1 MEAIKNLKDL
11 FYHEI
16 QVLWSAEAML
26 VEAMPKMIARAKNEG
41 LKNLLAMHLA
51 ETDQHKVALEM
62 ICKEL
67 NIDPEGDFNPGMK
80 GILEEGDK
88 VMAKDATDE
97 AMDATLIAGAQKVEH
112 YEISGYGS
120 AAHYAEMLG
129 LDAIASRLR
138 LTLEEE
144 QQADT
149 KLNFLAKNLVNP
161 RANNSLPRRKMEG
174 DVTGN
179 KVVHEKS

>member
-1 MEAIKNLKDL
+1 MEAIRNIRDL

-16 QVLWSAEAML
+16 QVLWSAENML
-26 VEAMPKMIARAKNEG
+26 VQMMPSMIERAKNEG
-41 LKNLLAMHLA
+41 LKNLLAMHHA
-51 ETDQHKVALEM
+51 ETQQHKTALEA
-62 ICKEL
+62 ICKQLE
-67 NIDPEGDFNPGMK
+67 IDPEGDFNPGIK
-80 GILEEGDK
+80 GILEEGEK

-97 AMDATLIAGAQKVEH
+97 AMDAALIAGAQKVEH

-120 AAHYAEMLG
+120 AAWYAEMLG
-129 LDAIASRLR
+129 YEGIAKRLR

-161 RANNSLPRRKMEG
+161 QANVPLEAMEI
-174 DVTGN
+174 
-179 KVVHEKS
+179 

>member
-1 MEAIKNLKDL
+1 MKAIKNLEDL
-11 FYHEI
+11 FYHEL

-26 VEAMPKMIARAKNEG
+26 VEAMPAMIERAQNTG
-41 LKNLLAMHLA
+41 LKKNLALHLA

-62 ICKEL
+62 ICREL
-67 NIDPEGDFNPGMK
+67 GIDPQGDFNPGIK
-80 GILEEGDK
+80 GILEEGQK
-88 VMAKDATDE
+88 VMAKDATPE
-97 AMDATLIAGAQKVEH
+97 GMDAALIAGAQKVEH

-129 LDAIASRLR
+129 YDAIAKRLR

-149 KLNFLAKNLVNP
+149 KLNFLAKNIVNR
-161 RANNSLPRRKMEG
+161 RAKAVAP
-174 DVTGN
+174 VTPA
-179 KVVHEKS
+179 V